1 MVGSAEGAR
10 AGRFPAL
17 SIRSKLTSAGRSLA
31 GCTSNQPRRPN
42 QRRPALRRGGRGK
55 RTSCSTGGSG
65 GTASDRGRKLRGS
78 FVLGARSGGGYY
90 SLRDS
95 GGVRWISAQLRDG
108 KTTRGRPAW
117 PTTRRTV
124 AWTSRCRPY
133 HIGQCSVLGCLGAA
147 RAPCRAYLILAR
159 RRPPPR
165 RRRGADRTDEVSVRR
180 FSCLGLG
187 KRTCT
192 PNHAWRD
199 LCGQMWVR
207 VFCGQK
213 GGREGGGAAAFSAV
227 QPPAGL
233 YVRRWLIRDV
243 CLPFRPPRC
252 GRAGAIPVFMRCYE
266 RQSTIRVW
274 FFFLRP

>member
-1 MVGSAEGAR
+1 MDLN
-10 AGRFPAL
+10 L
-17 SIRSKLTSAGRSLA
+17 S
-31 GCTSNQPRRPN
+31 
-42 QRRPALRRGGRGK
+42 
-55 RTSCSTGGSG
+55 
-65 GTASDRGRKLRGS
+65 
-78 FVLGARSGGGYY
+78 
-90 SLRDS
+90 
-95 GGVRWISAQLRDG
+95 SAQLMDG

>member
-95 GGVRWISAQLRDG
+95 GGVRWISISAQLSSWTG
-108 KTTRGRPAW
+108 KRRAGGPRGPRRAGRSLGPLVAVPITSVSVAYWVASARPV
-117 PTTRRTV
+117 RRAV
-124 AWTSRCRPY
+124 
-133 HIGQCSVLGCLGAA
+133 
-147 RAPCRAYLILAR
+147 LILSWLVVGLL
-159 RRPPPR
+159 
-165 RRRGADRTDEVSVRR
+165 RGAGAVPTGPTR
-180 FSCLGLG
+180 FPCDASLAWDWANGRARPTMRG
-187 KRTCT
+187 GTC
-192 PNHAWRD
+192 AAK
-199 LCGQMWVR
+199 CG
-207 VFCGQK
+207 C
-213 GGREGGGAAAFSAV
+213 AFSAV
-227 QPPAGL
+227 KKAGGR
-233 YVRRWLIRDV
+233 VAAQRRSVQCSR
-243 CLPFRPPRC
+243 RPDYTY
-252 GRAGAIPVFMRCYE
+252 GAG
-266 RQSTIRVW
+266 
-274 FFFLRP
+274 